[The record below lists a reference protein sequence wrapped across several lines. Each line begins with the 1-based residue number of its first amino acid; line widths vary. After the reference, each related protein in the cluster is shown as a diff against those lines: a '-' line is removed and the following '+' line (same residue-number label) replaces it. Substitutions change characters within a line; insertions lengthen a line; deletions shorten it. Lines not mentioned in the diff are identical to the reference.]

1 MYQLEK
7 LHSDN
12 QKFLKEHPDLPKL
25 NKCLQRKIA
34 IVTCMDTRL
43 VSFVEDAIGVKRG
56 EATVIKAAGNGVW
69 TTGLSDTVV
78 SLLVSIYELGAKEI
92 FVIGHEA
99 CGMTHATSDS
109 LSLAMIKAGVKV
121 QDIEKVKG
129 DLSHWVD
136 EFKDPVDNVK
146 KTVQKLRE
154 NPLITKNI
162 PIHGL
167 VINPDTGKLTTIVN
181 GYNK

>member
-1 MYQLEK
+1 MYQLEQICTA
-7 LHSDN
+7 N
-12 QKFLKEHPDLPKL
+12 AKFIKENPDLPKL
-25 NKCLQRKIA
+25 NKCPTRRIA

-43 VSFVEDAIGVKRG
+43 VGFAEEAIGVKRG

-69 TTGLSDTVV
+69 SSGLSDIIV

-99 CGMTHATSDS
+99 CGMTHATTDS
-109 LSLAMIKAGVKV
+109 LSLAMVKAGVKAS
-121 QDIEKVKG
+121 DIDKVKSE
-129 DLSHWVD
+129 LTRYVD
-136 EFKDPVDNVK
+136 DFKDPVDNVK
-146 KTVQKLRE
+146 KTVAKLRE

-162 PIHGL
+162 PIHGM
-167 VINPDTGKLTTIVN
+167 VIHPDTGKVTTIVN